1 MIVIEKEQIYILELY
16 MMSNKTYKYKS
27 NGAKKSFYLKE
38 ADLFVFTV
46 LYYKRYLTT
55 RQITQLY
62 SAFES
67 KDFSEASVFTKL
79 NRYSQYGA
87 ILTKKIDKR
96 DDSITKRATFSLKER
111 MIDFLQEI
119 GKIPAGSS
127 KRRYSHSSS
136 LHTLCS
142 REILVR
148 TLLEVSKKTN
158 TNKILSELDIRSY
171 HQKKKKTEIEGA
183 GLALIPDEHI
193 SYHNENI
200 YIEMDMC
207 KETNATLVGKVGKYV
222 EYAQKTD
229 ENVTVV
235 FVLYDKSMFLAE
247 DADPPYVRMK
257 NFLFSMREYHE
268 ILMNLPNLN
277 VHICS
282 MKDAGDV
289 ISDIILGIDGN
300 QDFEQDILL
309 PLSQRTVGDAN
320 WRYAFVEKVH
330 TFKEPID
337 GGLRRTFRR
346 DKDAMQD
353 FFFIFGNENDYR
365 MIARLDDV
373 VFSRKEGDEGVP
385 LVVIYPKR
393 KMARDI
399 LLMDT
404 YDNVLLLS
412 LQNES
417 VTINTDEQIM
427 VRTANNIHPKRRKLV
442 ELY

>member
-1 MIVIEKEQIYILELY
+1 MN
-16 MMSNKTYKYKS
+16 NKTYKYKS
-27 NGAKKSFYLKE
+27 NGAKKSFHLKE
-38 ADLFVFTV
+38 ADIFVFTV

-62 SAFES
+62 SAFEGR
-67 KDFSEASVFTKL
+67 DFSEASVFTKL

-111 MIDFLQEI
+111 MVDFLQEI
-119 GKIPAGSS
+119 EKLPEGSS
-127 KRRYSHSSS
+127 KRRYSHSNS

-142 REILVR
+142 REVLVR

-158 TNKILSELDIRSY
+158 TNKILNELDIRSY
-171 HQKKKKTEIEGA
+171 HQKLKKTEIEDA
-183 GLALIPDEHI
+183 GLALVPDEHI
-193 SYHNENI
+193 SYQDKNI

-207 KETNATLVGKVGKYV
+207 KETNATLVEKVGKYV
-222 EYAQKTD
+222 GYAQKTN
-229 ENVTVV
+229 ESVTVV

-247 DADPPYVRMK
+247 DAEPPYVRMK

-268 ILMNLPNLN
+268 QLMNLPNLN

-282 MKDAGDV
+282 MKDAGNV
-289 ISDIILGIDGN
+289 IADIILGKDDN
-300 QDFEQDILL
+300 QNFEQDILL
-309 PLSQRTVGDAN
+309 PLSQRTVGDAD
-320 WRYAFVEKVH
+320 WRYAFVEKVQ
-330 TFKEPID
+330 TFKELID
-337 GGLRRTFRR
+337 GGLRRTYRR
-346 DKDAMQD
+346 DKDVIQD

-373 VFSRKEGDEGVP
+373 VFSRREGDEGVP

-393 KMARDI
+393 EKPRDI

-404 YDNVLLLS
+404 YENVLLLS
-412 LQNES
+412 IQNEC
-417 VTINTDEQIM
+417 INIDTDEQIM
-427 VRTANNIHPKRRKLV
+427 VRTSNNTHPKRRKLV
-442 ELY
+442 ELF

>member
-1 MIVIEKEQIYILELY
+1 MN
-16 MMSNKTYKYKS
+16 NKTYKYKS
-27 NGAKKSFYLKE
+27 NGAKKSFHLKE

-62 SAFES
+62 SAFEG
-67 KDFSEASVFTKL
+67 KEFSEASVFTKL

-111 MIDFLQEI
+111 MIDFLQER
-119 GKIPAGSS
+119 GKIPTGSS

-148 TLLEVSKKTN
+148 TLLELSKKTN
-158 TNKILSELDIRSY
+158 TNQILSELDIRSY
-171 HQKKKKTEIEGA
+171 HQKQEKTEIEGA
-183 GLALIPDEHI
+183 GLTLVPDEHI
-193 SYHNENI
+193 SYHDENI

-207 KETNATLVGKVGKYV
+207 KETNATLVEKVGKYV

-247 DADPPYVRMK
+247 DAEPPYGRMK
-257 NFLFSMREYHE
+257 NFLFSMRAYHE
-268 ILMNLPNLN
+268 LLMELPNLN

-282 MKDAGDV
+282 MKDSGDV
-289 ISDIILGIDGN
+289 ISDIILGVDCN
-300 QDFEQDILL
+300 QNFEQDILL
-309 PLSQRTVGDAN
+309 PLSQRIVGDAE
-320 WRYAFVEKVH
+320 WRYAFVENVQ

-337 GGLRRTFRR
+337 GGLRRVYKR

-373 VFSRKEGDEGVP
+373 VFSRRDGDEGVP

-393 KMARDI
+393 KMNRDI
-399 LLMDT
+399 LLMDI

-412 LQNES
+412 LQNENVS
-417 VTINTDEQIM
+417 IDADKQIM
-427 VRTANNIHPKRRKLV
+427 VRTANNIHPKRRKLI